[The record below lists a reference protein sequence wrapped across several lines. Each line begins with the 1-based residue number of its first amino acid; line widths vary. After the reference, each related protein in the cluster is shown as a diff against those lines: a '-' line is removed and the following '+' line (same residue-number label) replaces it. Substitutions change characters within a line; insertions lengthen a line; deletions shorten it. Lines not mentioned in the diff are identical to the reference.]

1 MKANERITKF
11 IVVLGY
17 NGTGKTTFLKKT
29 IVKQELEKPEGRVR
43 VVVPD
48 VVEWDIF
55 PDVNER
61 FPARVGD
68 YVKARRMVFDDTTLA
83 TLTEHYSNGLLI
95 FDDCRAYFP
104 EKLSQELHT
113 LLIRRRQK
121 MIDIVAVGHGFTEVP
136 PKFFTFASDLILF
149 KTMDNID
156 RVKNYLW
163 DFDGIKKLQAEVNAK
178 AQTNPHAFV
187 WIKK

>member
-1 MKANERITKF
+1 MKPAERITKF
-11 IVVLGY
+11 IIVLGY

-29 IVKQELEKPEGRVR
+29 IVKQELDKPEGRVR

-48 VVEWDIF
+48 CVEWDIF
-55 PDVNER
+55 PDVSER
-61 FPARVGD
+61 FPERVGK
-68 YVKARRMVFDDTTLA
+68 YVKARRMIYDDTTLQ
-83 TLTEHYSNGLLI
+83 TLADNYSRGLLI

-104 EKLSQELHT
+104 EKLTQELHN

-121 MIDIVAVGHGFTEVP
+121 MLDIVAVGHGFTEVP

-163 DFDGIKKLQAEVNAK
+163 DYDGIKRLQQEVNQK
-178 AQTNPHAFV
+178 SITNPHSFV